1 MKTFK
6 PSDNKVNSIN
16 DMLTGRVDYNKTLL
30 ERGLNGR
37 YKSSIMS
44 FAGHNISDVRFTEFQ
59 KMVRQYQKSTKTLPH
74 PFNEYSDFRTM
85 LRQYNQLVYL
95 DNPAFRQQKAPLNRS
110 KSEKDIRRA
119 YVAYW
124 TDKIIQEHNS
134 RIATASK
141 LYKQKTGKDFVAK
154 KADIAKVTG
163 VVDGKVHMAVI
174 DLGALNKIID
184 QSDMLEMR
192 SHESLY
198 EPIKKLPK
206 NKYAD
211 IFEKDK
217 KYKLSHF
224 KNEYMLWLNN
234 FVYSARRAGWSEYT
248 LAMIEDLAR
257 SGRIKELYKVFDD
270 NDIEFVFKYKTM
282 LGDNEIISEEDKFL
296 DAIRRL

>member
-16 DMLTGRVDYNKTLL
+16 DMLTGKVDYNKTLL

-37 YKSSIMS
+37 YKSAIMS
-44 FAGHNISDVRFTEFQ
+44 FAGHNISDVKFTEFQ
-59 KMVRQYQKSTKTLPH
+59 KMVRQYQKSTKMLPH
-74 PFNEYSDFRTM
+74 PFNEYEDFRTM
-85 LRQYNQLVYL
+85 VRNFNHVVNLE
-95 DNPAFRQQKAPLNRS
+95 NPVFQKQKSIVRS

-124 TDKIIQEHNS
+124 TDKIIQGHNS
-134 RIATASK
+134 RLATASK
-141 LYKQKTGKDFVAK
+141 LYKEKTGKKFVAK
-154 KADIAKVTG
+154 SADIVKP
-163 VVDGKVHMAVI
+163 DGFRNGEVHTSVI

-206 NKYAD
+206 NRYSD

-234 FVYSARRAGWSEYT
+234 FMYSARRAGWSDYT
-248 LAMIEDLAR
+248 LAVIEDRAR
-257 SGRIKELYKVFDD
+257 SGKIKELFDAFD
-270 NDIEFVFKYKTM
+270 SENIEFVFKYKTRV
-282 LGDNEIISEEDKFL
+282 GDNEVLSEEDRYL
-296 DAIRRL
+296 TAIKNL